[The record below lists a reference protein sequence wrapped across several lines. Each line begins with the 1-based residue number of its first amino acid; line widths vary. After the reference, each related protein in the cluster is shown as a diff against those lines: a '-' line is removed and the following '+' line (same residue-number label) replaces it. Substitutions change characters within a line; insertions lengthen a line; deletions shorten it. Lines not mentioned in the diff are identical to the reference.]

1 MSNLRR
7 YLTLRC
13 LSGTLLALAVA
24 WAAWDYT
31 PGLISMLGLDDF
43 ELLIRLGAVIGA
55 LSTAERIFSRTLAR
69 NK

>member
-1 MSNLRR
+1 MSDVQRSP
-7 YLTLRC
+7 TLPS

-24 WAAWDYT
+24 WAAWDYA

-55 LSTAERIFSRTLAR
+55 LSTAERLFSRTLAR